1 MNPNRLKLLLG
12 VAAVLLIV
20 CVWKWIAGWGLVT
33 VHVTGEPLSKVIRSI
48 ERQGG
53 IEIVTSADP
62 ATPVTMD
69 VDKVPA
75 AEAVD
80 TLAARLD
87 GSWSVAYVT
96 GATKADIAAGVAALG
111 SGERNEDFRMFGFGM
126 GGGGGMFDPGDT
138 TIDPRKVSW
147 TVSVSEDKQ
156 LHSYLEQVTMKT
168 GVMAVAPKAW
178 NPPVTKAPAGGK
190 AASAIRSLVHSV
202 RGDVKEVFVI
212 RVWNREQFADRGNGG
227 PRGGTDGGMGGGGGR
242 AEGGFGGGGNGGGR
256 QAFRPEWMEERVM
269 ARIAQL
275 PAAEQEKAK
284 KDFQE
289 MRDFFQKMRD
299 LPEDQRRTAM
309 ENFFNSPAVQ
319 QRMAD
324 READRSEK
332 SGPERRAQRARDYVQ
347 RKAAMKEQGAS
358 PSRENSP

>member
-1 MNPNRLKLLLG
+1 MTPNRLKLLLG

-33 VHVTGEPLSKVIRSI
+33 VHVAGQPLSKVIRSI

-62 ATPVTMD
+62 TTSVTMD
-69 VDKVPA
+69 VDKVPPA
-75 AEAVD
+75 DAVD
-80 TLAARLD
+80 TLAAQLD

-96 GATKADIAAGVAALG
+96 GATKADVAAGVVALG
-111 SGERNEDFRMFGFGM
+111 SGERNGDFRMFGFGM

-168 GVMAVAPKAW
+168 GVMALAPSAW
-178 NPPVTKAPAGGK
+178 NPSVTQTPSNGK
-190 AASAIRSLVHSV
+190 ASSAIRSLVHSV
-202 RGDVKEVFVI
+202 RGEVKEVFVI
-212 RVWNREQFADRGNGG
+212 RVWNREQFADRG
-227 PRGGTDGGMGGGGGR
+227 DGGQRGNNDGGGR
-242 AEGGFGGGGNGGGR
+242 MEGGFGGGGPGGPGGR
-256 QAFRPEWMEERVM
+256 QQFRPEWMEERAM

-275 PAAEQEKAK
+275 PAAEQEQAK

-289 MRDFFQKMRD
+289 MRDFFQKMQS
-299 LPEDQRRTAM
+299 LPEDQRRAEM
-309 ENFFNSPAVQ
+309 DKFFNNPAVQ
-319 QRMAD
+319 ERMMDRMMARDAKRSPESRAD
-324 READRSEK
+324 RFRRYVERKQQMK
-332 SGPERRAQRARDYVQ
+332 S
-347 RKAAMKEQGAS
+347 S
-358 PSRENSP
+358 NSGSK